1 MGTNREN
8 IVPRNLCTMR
18 ANVRHR
24 QKRSSFPLEK
34 LPIQSILSSR
44 SKNSEHPW
52 RSRFAS
58 GFSWQYNNL
67 SWSTA
72 FLIVFHFSDHSQRS
86 GLFQIKINAI
96 QNHWMPTNVIG
107 HPQIWRPFLFRLF
120 RVVSGLFNLFYGLF
134 RVAPLFTCTFADITE
149 CFGLSIY
156 YKLNSSKF
164 YYKGSQLLL

>member
-52 RSRFAS
+52 WSRFAS
-58 GFSWQYNNL
+58 GFS
-67 SWSTA
+67 
-72 FLIVFHFSDHSQRS
+72 
-86 GLFQIKINAI
+86 
-96 QNHWMPTNVIG
+96 
-107 HPQIWRPFLFRLF
+107 
-120 RVVSGLFNLFYGLF
+120 
-134 RVAPLFTCTFADITE
+134 
-149 CFGLSIY
+149 
-156 YKLNSSKF
+156 
-164 YYKGSQLLL
+164 

>member
-24 QKRSSFPLEK
+24 QKRSSFPNYLYNLWYLAALK
-34 LPIQSILSSR
+34 TLNIRDGVTLPV
-44 SKNSEHPW
+44 
-52 RSRFAS
+52 
-58 GFSWQYNNL
+58 GFPDNIITFPEAL
-67 SWSTA
+67 L
-72 FLIVFHFSDHSQRS
+72 FFIVFHFSDHSQRS
-86 GLFQIKINAI
+86 ALFQIKINAI

-107 HPQIWRPFLFRLF
+107 HLQIWRPFLFRLF

-134 RVAPLFTCTFADITE
+134 RVVPLFTCTFEDVTE
-149 CFGLSIY
+149 CFGLPIY